1 MKIRGYLSVVCA
13 VSLMVFMQ
21 ACTLHTVNLSPEPPL
36 ITPEHYAMSGS
47 VETPDR
53 WWQSFNDEDLNQI
66 VDIAMSDNFDLRM
79 AWARMEQANAIARQ
93 AGAAGKPQLSYNA
106 GAQRNRSFMSFGG
119 NQTRNESAN
128 FSHSLAASYE
138 VDLWNRIAS
147 SRQASELDWQATRD
161 DVETIAISLSA
172 NLCDLWFSAIEKRA
186 RLDLI
191 NRQIEV
197 SQTFLDLTESRFG
210 QGMTSAVDVYQQ
222 RSHLASIRSLIPT
235 VESQLTL
242 SQHQLAVLMGRSP
255 RYELPEQPDILP
267 QLSELPET
275 GVPSDLLTRRPDIRS
290 AQKRLVAADHR
301 IAAAVADKYPI
312 LSLTGRTGLGGD
324 QLDQLFSNWIWTIA
338 ANIAVPI
345 LDGDR
350 RSAEVD
356 RTRAVVKERLM
367 AYGNTVLTAIKEVE
381 DALTQ
386 EQKQKE
392 YLERL
397 QKQLEISN
405 QTLAETRSRY
415 VGGLGDY
422 LPVLT
427 ALQAVQQVERSELEA
442 QRNLINFRIQLHR
455 ALGGVWP
462 SELQDESYNQ

>member
-1 MKIRGYLSVVCA
+1 MKNRGYLSVLCA
-13 VSLMVFMQ
+13 TSLLVFMQ
-21 ACTLHTVNLSPEPPL
+21 ACTLHTVDQSPKPPI

-47 VETPDR
+47 VDTPDR
-53 WWQSFNDEDLNQI
+53 WWQSFNDDDLNQI
-66 VDIAMSDNFDLRM
+66 IDIALSDNLDLRM
-79 AWARMEQANAIARQ
+79 GWARMEQANAIARQ
-93 AGAAGKPQLSYNA
+93 TGAAGKPQLSYNA
-106 GAQRNRSFMSFGG
+106 GTQRNRSHLPTG
-119 NQTRNESAN
+119 RDESAQ
-128 FSHSLAASYE
+128 FSQSLAASYE

-147 SRQASELDWQATRD
+147 SRQAAELDWQATRD

-172 NLCDLWFSAIEKRA
+172 NLCDLWFTAIEKRA

-191 NRQIEV
+191 NRQLEV

-222 RSHLASIRSLIPT
+222 RSQLASIRSLIPT

-242 SQHQLAVLMGRSP
+242 SQHQLAVLMGRAP
-255 RYELPEQPDILP
+255 KYELPEQPNILP
-267 QLSELPET
+267 QLSQLPET
-275 GVPSDLLTRRPDIRS
+275 GVPADLLKRRPDIRS

-338 ANIAVPI
+338 ANTAVPI

-356 RTRAVVKERLM
+356 RTRAVVKEKLL

-381 DALTQ
+381 DSLTQ

-397 QKQLEISN
+397 QKQLEIAK
-405 QTLAETRSRY
+405 QTLSETRSRY
-415 VGGLGDY
+415 VGGLGNY

-462 SELQDESYNQ
+462 SELQDESYNH